1 MAPKLRSKRVKK
13 SDAKKG
19 LVLRRLGG
27 GWARP
32 ALGSLWAGSDKG
44 ETVLVLSRLALY

>member
-1 MAPKLRSKRVKK
+1 MAPKLGSKRVKK

-27 GWARP
+27 GWTHP
-32 ALGSLWAGSDKG
+32 ALRSLAAGSDKG
-44 ETVLVLSRLALY
+44 ETGAWGL